1 MKNKSLKVLFGL
13 LMVFATAE
21 FSFAVESQMILV
33 EGGTF
38 EMGSRDGDADASAI
52 RTVTLSSFY
61 MDKYKVRLYDWFEV
75 MDDHPCDLGNWGIWD
90 STGYPW
96 EYEDTK
102 KYAAMGVSWYEA
114 LIYCNRRSVMEG
126 LEPCYSSNGSK
137 DAITNFDWVLE
148 TSSGGYKITKVYF
161 PNVECDWSAN
171 GYRLPTEAEWEYAAR
186 GGKFKSPYKYSGSNN
201 YREVI
206 NLVAPYELGIKKPNA
221 LGIYDMSMGPE
232 WCWDYY
238 SSKQY
243 EAGDIYNPYGPKT
256 GESKEVYMSII
267 YEGRDKLNAA
277 CRVLRGGEYEH
288 LADRD
293 NETTAKYNSVYARS
307 YSHPENYDRPG
318 ADSSLFMFRVVR
330 NAPKPANRKVYRNVE
345 VMISGVPYYY
355 FMTDDLYALYDEYPD
370 SNIKDLYDDDLI
382 ENPNLSPAVISKMQ
396 ELGCTWS
403 VTFSNGSSVLNYY
416 DENFG
421 PLIAYINKNANKVS
435 TKSQKTQTIKKTET
449 VKTELAKTQ
458 AAAPKIQIRQ
468 GWYNS
473 QELKE
478 WRNYLEK

>member
-1 MKNKSLKVLFGL
+1 
-13 LMVFATAE
+13 
-21 FSFAVESQMILV
+21 
-33 EGGTF
+33 
-38 EMGSRDGDADASAI
+38 
-52 RTVTLSSFY
+52 
-61 MDKYKVRLYDWFEV
+61 
-75 MDDHPCDLGNWGIWD
+75 
-90 STGYPW
+90 
-96 EYEDTK
+96 
-102 KYAAMGVSWYEA
+102 
-114 LIYCNRRSVMEG
+114 
-126 LEPCYSSNGSK
+126 
-137 DAITNFDWVLE
+137 
-148 TSSGGYKITKVYF
+148 
-161 PNVECDWSAN
+161 
-171 GYRLPTEAEWEYAAR
+171 
-186 GGKFKSPYKYSGSNN
+186 
-201 YREVI
+201 
-206 NLVAPYELGIKKPNA
+206 
-221 LGIYDMSMGPE
+221 MGPE

-449 VKTELAKTQ
+449 AKTEPAKTQ
-458 AAAPKIQIRQ
+458 AATPKIQIRQ

-478 WRNYLEK
+478 WRSYLDKNIPKANHQAIFDALEEYMNNNIEKWGGPSMNKYSVRSVSYSLQAKQILPKNFKLPGKMSDAKFADLLNKICI